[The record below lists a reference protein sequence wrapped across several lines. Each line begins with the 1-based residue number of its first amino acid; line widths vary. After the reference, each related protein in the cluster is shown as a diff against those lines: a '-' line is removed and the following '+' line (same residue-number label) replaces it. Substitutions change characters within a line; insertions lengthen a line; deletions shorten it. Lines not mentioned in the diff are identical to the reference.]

1 MVFREGRG
9 HIVFGV
15 DLVHISISVRIA
27 YCLHSVFC
35 MEGWILIKLIQ
46 IHHWVGERADYIF
59 VALFPFSR
67 SH

>member
-15 DLVHISISVRIA
+15 DPVHISISVRIA
-27 YCLHSVFC
+27 Y
-35 MEGWILIKLIQ
+35 GWNMTKLIQ
-46 IHHWVGERADYIF
+46 IHHWVGERVDYIF
-59 VALFPFSR
+59 VALISLSR